1 VKFFV
6 SGNGKYSKPLF
17 LSLYFYIFFVF
28 LYWVS
33 AFISFKEK
41 YGFSADK
48 IAAHFFGDP
57 DFPET
62 ISFSQLSKNTHM
74 NIAMVG
80 LLLLTLSSMILNTR
94 HSPKLKLTV
103 VTFAFISGTLEVL
116 SDYLVFILGRDFVF
130 LKLVSFSLFQA
141 GLFFALISV
150 IAYLSKKNGNQ
161 GDVSNSNLADIIIPI
176 FALIGLGFVLVNF
189 LLFASKIGWTPSQI
203 SFYYLGNPARFTR
216 AKTFSGMFEVAY
228 LHFLSMPIYL
238 FSLVHFLFFTRFRW
252 KKTISLLLFT
262 SAFMNNISG
271 FLVRFLMPEFS
282 YVKLLSF
289 WVLELSLLSMILVLL
304 FYSIGAILSGER
316 AFNYDN

>member
-1 VKFFV
+1 MKHLKSF
-6 SGNGKYSKPLF
+6 YP
-17 LSLYFYIFFVF
+17 SLCFYIFFVF

-33 AFISFKEK
+33 AFIFFKEK

-57 DFPET
+57 DFPEI
-62 ISFSQLSKNTHM
+62 ISFSQLSENTHM
-74 NIAMVG
+74 NIVMIG
-80 LLLLTLSSMILNTR
+80 LLLLTLSSMIINTK
-94 HSPKLKLTV
+94 HSTKLKLTI
-103 VTFAFISGTLEVL
+103 VTFAFISGIFEVL
-116 SDYLVFILGRDFVF
+116 SDYLVYLFGRDFVV
-130 LKLVSFSLFQA
+130 LKIVSFSLFQA
-141 GLFFALISV
+141 GLLIMLILV
-150 IAYLSKKNGNQ
+150 IAYLLKKNGNQ
-161 GDVSNSNLADIIIPI
+161 RDVSNLNLADFIIPI
-176 FALIGLGFVLVNF
+176 FALIGLGFVLITV
-189 LLFASKIGWTPSQI
+189 LLFASKIGWAPSQI
-203 SFYYLGNPARFTR
+203 SFYYLGNPAKFTR
-216 AKTFSGMFEVAY
+216 AKTFSGMFEVTY